1 MKIVVKE
8 ITLKMENLEMYAMAG
23 WDTEILCF
31 LTNNLLLK
39 GRVQLNIHTRRY
51 VCIFHETQNLSC

>member
-8 ITLKMENLEMYAMAG
+8 ITLKMENLEMYAMTC

-31 LTNNLLLK
+31 LTNSLLLK
-39 GRVQLNIHTRRY
+39 GRVQLNIHTYRH
-51 VCIFHETQNLSC
+51 VCIFYETQNLSC

>member
-8 ITLKMENLEMYAMAG
+8 ITLKMENLEMYAMTC

-31 LTNNLLLK
+31 LTNSLLLK
-39 GRVQLNIHTRRY
+39 CRVQLNIHTY
-51 VCIFHETQNLSC
+51 KHVCIFDKT